1 MCTHYHTTVTM
12 YILSCQKHTHTHT
25 LRHAI
30 IHVNSIYFH
39 PLSASH
45 KCEHSYEEPINAD
58 GDMYAAHI
66 CHMSLPWQHQLPWLP
81 EACFCSVMGFGYYR
95 IASYLCAEK
104 HPFEDRLQSNNT
116 PPFDLISRLITDK
129 LLALGENYLVTGIS

>member
-1 MCTHYHTTVTM
+1 MLT
-12 YILSCQKHTHTHT
+12 
-25 LRHAI
+25 HAI
-30 IHVNSIYFH
+30 IHMNSIYFH

-45 KCEHSYEEPINAD
+45 QHAQSYEEPINAD

-81 EACFCSVMGFGYYR
+81 EAYFCSVMGFGYYR
-95 IASYLCAEK
+95 IGSYLCAEI

-116 PPFDLISRLITDK
+116 PPFDLISCLITDK
-129 LLALGENYLVTGIS
+129 LLALGEYYLVTGIS